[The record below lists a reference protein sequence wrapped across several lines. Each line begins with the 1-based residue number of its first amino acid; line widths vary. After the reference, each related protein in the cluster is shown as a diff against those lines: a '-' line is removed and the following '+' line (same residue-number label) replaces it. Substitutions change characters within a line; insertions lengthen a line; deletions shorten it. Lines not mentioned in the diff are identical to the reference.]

1 MLEKSRVV
9 TRAKGERS
17 FHSFYQLLKG
27 KSDQELC
34 KKNFKFEKNYKI
46 YYLQYSAALGL
57 TRNPAN
63 YYYLALSECHEVETI
78 DDVADYKHVQKSL
91 DTLGFTSEDKDT
103 LSKVVAGILH
113 LGNLKYQQEGKEM
126 KIVNN
131 DGKNFSIFFLFVF
144 KNKN

>member
-1 MLEKSRVV
+1 M
-9 TRAKGERS
+9 
-17 FHSFYQLLKG
+17 Q
-27 KSDQELC
+27 
-34 KKNFKFEKNYKI
+34 
-46 YYLQYSAALGL
+46 YLAALGL